1 MSSAKVILTNGYS
14 KIREYMTN
22 HTPTPRS
29 QDPEDIQKR
38 NFLKGLTAAVLGFL
52 SLALT
57 WPLVSF
63 LIPSNES
70 GGEKFIKVP
79 NFPGIPVGKPT
90 KLNFESVDVQA
101 FITSNIVYDIWVIK
115 HAADKVTVYSP
126 LCPHLNCRYNFD
138 SSKDQFACPCH
149 GSVFNEDGKCIAGPA
164 PRPLDTLP
172 YKIEAGE
179 LYVQWE
185 LYKAAIPE
193 KVKV

>member
-1 MSSAKVILTNGYS
+1 
-14 KIREYMTN
+14 MTN

-38 NFLKGLTAAVLGFL
+38 DFIKGVTAAILGFL

-63 LIPSNES
+63 LIPSSNE
-70 GGEKFIKVP
+70 GAEGKFVKVP
-79 NFPGIPVGKPT
+79 NFPGLGVDKPT
-90 KLNFESVDVQA
+90 KMTTVEDVDVQA
-101 FITSNIVYDIWVIK
+101 FITTKVVYDIWVIK
-115 HAADKVTVYSP
+115 HAADKATVYSS

-138 SSKDQFACPCH
+138 STKNVFACPCH

-172 YKIEAGE
+172 YKIEGGE
-179 LYVQWE
+179 LYVQ
-185 LYKAAIPE
+185 YKLFKAGIPE
-193 KVKV
+193 KIEA